1 MAFALTQFQSYG
13 INIVGPSQKRGIQR
27 ATLVITATVNDVDLD
42 IGDDSGT
49 FWTEA
54 QANSTYGQLA
64 SKALDVL
71 QKIEDQAASIIAVK
85 SEQLLDRLQAAAAAG
100 TSYTLS
106 VQNKRPNIG
115 FAAGQGETSFQID
128 LEWILNN
135 FQFPIVSSFGTIA

>member
-13 INIVGPSQKRGIQR
+13 INVVGPSQKRGIQR
-27 ATLVITATVNDVDLD
+27 ATLTITGLVTDVDLD

-54 QANSTYGQLA
+54 QADATYGQLA
-64 SKALDVL
+64 TKALDVL
-71 QKIEDQAASIIAVK
+71 QRIEDQSSALIAVK

-100 TSYTLS
+100 TSYVLT
-106 VQNKRPNIG
+106 VQNKRPNIL
-115 FAAGQGETSFQID
+115 FAASNGETSYQID
-128 LEWILNN
+128 IEWLQNN